1 MSKVDIRVCD
11 RCDFPIDDEERTLLI
26 LTRPKAAADAT
37 LDLCADCDFEL
48 RDFLKGDCGCGK
60 GAGCPD
66 RG

>member
-1 MSKVDIRVCD
+1 MADIIVCD
-11 RCDFPIDDEERTLLI
+11 RCGEQLVDAMTCAFLSIGLDEFDVCSE
-26 LTRPKAAADAT
+26 
-37 LDLCADCDFEL
+37 CAEEL